1 MNNTIAFS
9 DPLRD
14 LQRMTSGEDNNESMS
29 TVSEDAGRQK
39 VVNVVN
45 AQDLFQG
52 DSQEKDNTLTLGR
65 AA

>member
-1 MNNTIAFS
+1 
-9 DPLRD
+9 
-14 LQRMTSGEDNNESMS
+14 MTSGEDNKESMS
-29 TVSEDAGRQK
+29 TVSEDTGRQK